1 MRRRPRIP
9 RARFPEPPRW
19 SGRSFVLSL
28 IFHIAVIGA
37 LLWQQSADPDH
48 GTGVGAGGLAGGGG
62 GGGGPRI
69 TFVALAPPPAA
80 ATAVPREPLPV
91 QRAWPLPVPQVR
103 QITRNLPQVTADLP
117 KNIRP
122 IQFARTIGAGA
133 GIGGGR
139 GAGTGSGGGIGSGQG
154 TGVGSGTGPGTGGDG
169 AVFPPTVRYTFL
181 PPLPRPSSVQGQ
193 TFVVRFAVD
202 PQGRVSDVEV
212 EPRIQDGGY
221 RKKFIETMFRFRF
234 KPAHLR
240 DGTSV
245 AGATILSFTL

>member
-9 RARFPEPPRW
+9 QARFPEPPGLSFRYFVISVILHAAVLAALVW
-19 SGRSFVLSL
+19 AQVSEVERSPASGF
-28 IFHIAVIGA
+28 
-37 LLWQQSADPDH
+37 P
-48 GTGVGAGGLAGGGG
+48 GLAGGGG
-62 GGGGPRI
+62 GGGGPQVTYI
-69 TFVALAPPPAA
+69 ALAPPPAA
-80 ATAVPREPLPV
+80 PRAALEIPAPPREL
-91 QRAWPLPVPQVR
+91 PLPVPEVKE
-103 QITRNLPQVTADLP
+103 ITRHVPKVTQDLP

-122 IQFARTIGAGA
+122 IQLARTVGAGA

-139 GAGTGSGGGIGSGQG
+139 GAGTGSGDGIGSGQG
-154 TGVGSGTGPGTGGDG
+154 TGVGSGTGQGTGGDG

-193 TFVVRFAVD
+193 TFIVRFAVD

-212 EPRIQDGGY
+212 EPRIAHGGY